1 MYTIH
6 HVQRPEKPERETI
19 HSGHFMVS
27 HFEAEEQDDE
37 DNVAVPIP
45 ETSDTKSI
53 VPLIVPSTPK
63 NVQIKTPNQQLAI
76 DTSLAKLFQCMS
88 LAYRQ
93 KLTSPKWNRFR
104 GIRLRWKDK
113 IRLNNVIWRCWH
125 LQFIKKERTL
135 VCQFASPLEVDTHN
149 KPEAVVLEGKYWKR
163 KLAAVTA
170 EYKRW
175 RMFHRNRILGHM
187 PRDISDMFSESLLS
201 WNSKS
206 TENMD
211 MMVDE
216 DYMGLMSDT
225 LFSSIANQPF
235 VFPDP
240 REIAKAGLADFIQP
254 SLGPLQPNLD
264 DYMDTFDPIQDFVGH
279 RLPTVPEENQSNQ
292 PSLEWGYIDSSL
304 ANSNLEVPSL
314 NSTEL
319 PQYPLSQIQ
328 QVPLEKQVP
337 IQDTRQQQILT
348 QPSFGSHLMLANYVT
363 EGPPPPY
370 PSVISKN
377 STTKALKSS
386 SKEKVVPYSKSM
398 DSIFGNYQQSQ
409 NVNTERLQSP
419 SYSQAQQEPTQQ

>member
-1 MYTIH
+1 
-6 HVQRPEKPERETI
+6 
-19 HSGHFMVS
+19 
-27 HFEAEEQDDE
+27 
-37 DNVAVPIP
+37 
-45 ETSDTKSI
+45 
-53 VPLIVPSTPK
+53 
-63 NVQIKTPNQQLAI
+63 
-76 DTSLAKLFQCMS
+76 
-88 LAYRQ
+88 
-93 KLTSPKWNRFR
+93 
-104 GIRLRWKDK
+104 
-113 IRLNNVIWRCWH
+113 
-125 LQFIKKERTL
+125 
-135 VCQFASPLEVDTHN
+135 
-149 KPEAVVLEGKYWKR
+149 
-163 KLAAVTA
+163 
-170 EYKRW
+170 
-175 RMFHRNRILGHM
+175 
-187 PRDISDMFSESLLS
+187 
-201 WNSKS
+201 
-206 TENMD
+206 MD

-328 QVPLEKQVP
+328 QVPLEKQ
-337 IQDTRQQQILT
+337 
-348 QPSFGSHLMLANYVT
+348 YVT

-398 DSIFGNYQQSQ
+398 DSIFGNYPQTQ
-409 NVNTERLQSP
+409 NVNTDRLQ
-419 SYSQAQQEPTQQ
+419 